1 MTDLIN
7 ILLPPTKIRLQVGLF
22 FGSFNPP
29 HIGHLAIGNY
39 IVEFAGLNQVWFV
52 VSPQN
57 PLKDKDILLR
67 EYDRL
72 ELVRQAVEN
81 DLRFRVSDA
90 EFRLPKPSYTIN
102 TLNYLKEKFPDH
114 TFSLVMGSDNL
125 ESFRQWKDYETIMEN
140 FRILVYPRPGT
151 AANAQIVHPNIT
163 LLKAPM
169 MEISSTFIR
178 DSVKAGKDMR
188 YFVSS
193 RVWEYLDKMNYYRK

>member
-1 MTDLIN
+1 M
-7 ILLPPTKIRLQVGLF
+7 
-22 FGSFNPP
+22 
-29 HIGHLAIGNY
+29 
-39 IVEFAGLNQVWFV
+39 VEFAGLNQLWFV

-57 PLKDKDILLR
+57 PLKEKEILLR

-81 DLRFRVSDA
+81 DLRFRVSDV

-102 TLNYLKEKFPDH
+102 TLEYLKEKFPDH

-125 ESFRQWKDYETIMEN
+125 ECFRQWKDYETIMEN
-140 FRILVYPRPGT
+140 FRILVYPRLGVAT
-151 AANAQIVHPNIT
+151 DELMGHSNIT
-163 LLKAPM
+163 LLKAPL

-193 RVWEYLDKMNYYRK
+193 KVWEYMDKMNYYRK